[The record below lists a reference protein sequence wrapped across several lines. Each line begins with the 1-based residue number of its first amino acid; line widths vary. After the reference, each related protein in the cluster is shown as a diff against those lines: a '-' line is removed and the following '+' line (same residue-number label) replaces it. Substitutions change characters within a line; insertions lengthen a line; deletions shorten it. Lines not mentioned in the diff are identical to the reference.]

1 MLSEARRFPL
11 LLSVAFLAF
20 AILIGLAGY
29 LYYRNQREI
38 FVADQQRE
46 IEAIAD
52 LKVDQITRWLKDM
65 QLDAQ
70 YLFASPFPRERVQR
84 WMTRR
89 RDGAATREMLTW
101 MTSVK
106 DDLVYKSV
114 GIFDLAGQPLLSL
127 PEGEPALSSYDLTLA
142 REAVDKRLPVHS
154 DLHRDVGAGPISYDL
169 FVPYMPAGKS
179 PAATAVVLR
188 LQADPNELIYPVLQT
203 WPVPRNSAEVM
214 LVAVRNNR
222 AIVLNELRYR
232 TNAALELSQ
241 PLDQRTTPVAM
252 AAHGTRGVVEGTDY
266 RGVQVLAAIHDIPDN
281 PSWFLIA
288 KVDASEVYAPLHER
302 ARITIVFA
310 SLAVL
315 VLALTVG
322 VLWRRRDAH
331 FYRAHYE
338 AELAKQA
345 LSRHY
350 LYLTKYANDII
361 FLMDSGWNIV
371 EANDRALE
379 SYGYTREE
387 MLRRKLGDLYAPDH
401 SNDFQE
407 LVKNLGGH
415 DGARGETVHQKC
427 DGTQFPVESSAR
439 LIEIE
444 GKRFYQCILRDI
456 SARKQAEEA
465 LRASEREYRAL
476 MEQAFEGIV
485 LFDRVGLITAVNQ
498 SACAIT
504 GFDAAELLELKVQD
518 FVVAHGRAVK
528 SAPLDGFQAGG
539 MLQEERRIRRKDSSF
554 ATIEGNARSLNGEL
568 SCWIF
573 RDVTEQ
579 RRLEKEILD
588 LSLRQEQEI
597 GRDLHDVLGQTLI
610 AAGLSAKTLVSS
622 LDSTQLAA
630 HDARQLE
637 ALITE
642 AITQMRA
649 LARGLCP
656 IDFSI
661 GGLVAALTQLAANT
675 QTIAKIPCVFTTSGN
690 VTVEDQSAGMHVYLI
705 AREAVNNS
713 IKHAAPT
720 EIRIDLYGNDKSVI
734 LKIEDNGIGFLQ
746 GRKATAGMGLQTMKY
761 RAKLIGAGLE
771 IAPSEGGGTRV
782 VCTLNREQPG
792 QVQAELATEG
802 AGAAEPRVS

>member
-11 LLSVAFLAF
+11 LLSIAFLAF
-20 AILIGLAGY
+20 AILIGFAGY
-29 LYYRNQREI
+29 LYYQNQRKI

-46 IEAIAD
+46 IDVIAS
-52 LKVDQITRWLKDM
+52 LKVDQIARWLNDM

-70 YLFASPFPRERVQR
+70 YLFASPFPREHVQR
-84 WMTRR
+84 WMTHRK
-89 RDGAATREMLTW
+89 DGTDIREMLAW

-106 DDLVYKSV
+106 DNLEYKSV
-114 GIFDLAGQPLLSL
+114 GFFDLAGKPLLSV
-127 PEGEPALSSYDLTLA
+127 PDDKSVLSSYDLALA
-142 REAVDKRLPVHS
+142 REAANKRIPVHS
-154 DLHRDVGAGPISYDL
+154 DLHRDASVGPISYDL
-169 FVPYMPAGKS
+169 FIPFTPADES
-179 PAATAVVLR
+179 LTEAAVVLR

-203 WPVPRNSAEVM
+203 WPMPRKSAEVM
-214 LVAVRNNR
+214 LATVRNNQ
-222 AIVLNELRYR
+222 AIILNELRYR
-232 TNAALELSQ
+232 TNTALKLSL
-241 PLDQRTTPVAM
+241 PLDRRTMPVAM
-252 AAHGTRGVVEGTDY
+252 AAHGTRGVVEGIDY
-266 RGVQVLAAIHDIPDN
+266 RGVPVLAAIHDIPGN

-288 KVDASEVYAPLHER
+288 KVDASEVYAPLSER

-310 SLAVL
+310 SLSVL
-315 VLALTVG
+315 VLALAVG
-322 VLWRRRDAH
+322 MLWRRRDAQ
-331 FYRAHYE
+331 FYRAQYE
-338 AELAKQA
+338 AELAKEA
-345 LSRHY
+345 LNRHY
-350 LYLTKYANDII
+350 LYLTRHANDII
-361 FLMDSGWNIV
+361 LLMDSGWNIV

-379 SYGYTREE
+379 SYGYTRED
-387 MLRRKLGDLYAPDH
+387 MLRKKLGDLYASDH
-401 SNDFQE
+401 LNDFQE
-407 LVKNLGGH
+407 LIKNLGGQ
-415 DGARGETVHQKC
+415 DGSREETVHQKC

-456 SARKQAEEA
+456 SARKRGEAA

-476 MEQAFEGIV
+476 MEQALEGIV
-485 LFDRVGLITAVNQ
+485 LFDRIGLIRAVNQ

-504 GFDAAELLELKVQD
+504 GFDVAELLKLKIQD
-518 FVVAHGRAVK
+518 FVIADGRAAN
-528 SAPLDGFQAGG
+528 STPNGWLQAKG
-539 MLQEERRIRRKDSSF
+539 MLQEERRIRRKDGSC
-554 ATIEGNARSLNGEL
+554 ATIEGNARSLDGEL

-610 AAGLSAKTLVSS
+610 AASLSAKTLVRG
-622 LDSTQLAA
+622 LDSGQPAA
-630 HDARQLE
+630 HDAAQLE

-675 QTIAKIPCVFTTSGN
+675 QTIARIPCVFTASSN

-713 IKHAAPT
+713 IKHAAAT
-720 EIRIDLYGNDKSVI
+720 EIRIDLQGNDKAVI

-746 GRKATAGMGLQTMKY
+746 GRKAAGMGLQTMKY

-782 VCTLNREQPG
+782 VCTVNREHPG
-792 QVQAELATEG
+792 QLQAGLASEHP
-802 AGAAEPRVS
+802 AAVARRVS